1 MTSVTS
7 GYEQVP
13 ANKLYVNIGSVYFSS
28 IYTSSMT
35 TPTWLTGTASGTAIT
50 GVYTSTL
57 SSILNTAGSAIF
69 RDLGKTLYV
78 PSPNPTPVGAV
89 PGISTVL
96 RKVQL
101 VPAGTLGTYGV
112 GGPASGLETDY
123 FTGYIQLGG
132 LQQGGGG
139 NGMLSKF
146 VRLN

>member
-1 MTSVTS
+1 MTSVGS
-7 GYEQVP
+7 GYAQVP
-13 ANKLYVNIGSVYFSS
+13 SNKLYVNIGPVYFSS
-28 IYTSSMT
+28 IYTSSFG

-50 GVYTSTL
+50 GVYTSTI
-57 SSILNTAGSAIF
+57 SSVLNTAGSAIF
-69 RDLGKTLYV
+69 RDLGKTIYL
-78 PSPNPTPVGAV
+78 PSPTITPVGAV

-101 VPAGTLGTYGV
+101 VPTGTLGTFGV
-112 GGPASGLETDY
+112 GGPASGLESDY

-139 NGMLSKF
+139 NGMISKF